1 MADLNKFIRSKDK
14 LTEVLRNL
22 MHISIEDER
31 TAMYISHLQQSI
43 KIIDDKMNKCQK
55 KQLN

>member
-43 KIIDDKMNKCQK
+43 KIIDDKMNECQK

>member
-31 TAMYISHLQQSI
+31 VAMYVSHLQQSI
-43 KIIDDKMNKCQK
+43 KIIEEKMNKFQK
-55 KQLN
+55 KRVN